1 MQRKDWSV
9 KALVHI
15 QDFIAALTQTKKKA
29 GLQNTMGCKKIQ
41 HPKFQCLLQDRNVER
56 KKKGKR
62 KKT

>member
-15 QDFIAALTQTKKKA
+15 QDFFAALTQTKKK